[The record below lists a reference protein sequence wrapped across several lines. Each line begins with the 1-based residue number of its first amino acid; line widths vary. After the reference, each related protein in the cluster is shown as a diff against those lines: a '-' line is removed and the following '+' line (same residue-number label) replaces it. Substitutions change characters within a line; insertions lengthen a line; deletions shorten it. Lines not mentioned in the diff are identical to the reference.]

1 MEEKK
6 RLKLFTNF
14 LFLHIT
20 VFIFALSLVANKM
33 ASNYLAVKG
42 IWNKEFIVSMLCY
55 GILTVLYAISWQI
68 NLEKYKLSFLYMNRA
83 FYMVWSQIFAVIIF
97 NNKLYI
103 ENIVGLCLII
113 LGVWV
118 NSRDV

>member
-1 MEEKK
+1 MVEKSRVK
-6 RLKLFTNF
+6 IFTNF

-20 VFIFALSLVANKM
+20 VFVFALSLVANKM
-33 ASNYLAVKG
+33 ASNYLAING
-42 IWNKEFIVSMLCY
+42 IWSRGFILSIVLY
-55 GILTVLYAISWQI
+55 GGLTVLYAISWQI

-83 FYMVWSQIFAVIIF
+83 FYMVWSQLFAVLIF
-97 NNKLYI
+97 NNKLYV

-113 LGVWV
+113 IGVWV